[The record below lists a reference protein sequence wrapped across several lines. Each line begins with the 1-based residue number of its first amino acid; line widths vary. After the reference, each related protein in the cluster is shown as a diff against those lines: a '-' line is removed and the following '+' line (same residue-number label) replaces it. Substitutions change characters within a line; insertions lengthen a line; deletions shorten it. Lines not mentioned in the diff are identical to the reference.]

1 MVVVAV
7 LFVVA
12 VDVIIG
18 TVIRLCCA
26 PVKLFSPDYPQINL
40 TAALLVD
47 INSKEMV
54 R

>member
-1 MVVVAV
+1 MVVLVV

-12 VDVIIG
+12 VDVIIV
-18 TVIRLCCA
+18 TAIRFCRA

-47 INSKEMV
+47 INSKEML